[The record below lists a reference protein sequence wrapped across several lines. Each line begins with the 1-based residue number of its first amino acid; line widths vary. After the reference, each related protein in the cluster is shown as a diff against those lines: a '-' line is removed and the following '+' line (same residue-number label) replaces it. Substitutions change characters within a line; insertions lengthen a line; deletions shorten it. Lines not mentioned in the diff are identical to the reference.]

1 MLKGV
6 IFDMDGTLLD
16 TMYYWEHVGEDF
28 LRKIGKIPEPGLGQ
42 IMLPMTL
49 IEGAAYL
56 REHYALEMSI
66 DEVMAGTRA
75 VCDDFY
81 RKTADFKPG
90 ARAFMSRLKQ
100 NGIPMVLAT
109 ATDRDQVEL
118 VMNRLGVL
126 NEFECILTSG
136 EIGNNKTEPDIY
148 LKAAEHMGTSPE
160 ATWVFEDAI
169 HAAITAKRAGFK
181 LVGVYDDTSAGA
193 EAELRGL
200 ADYYLYDFLDFD
212 NFFRFAVEK

>member
-42 IMLPMTL
+42 TMLPMTL

-66 DEVMAGTRA
+66 EEVMAGTRA

-90 ARAFMSRLKQ
+90 SRAFMSRLKQ

-118 VMNRLGVL
+118 VMNRLGIL

-136 EIGNNKTEPDIY
+136 EIGNSKTEPDIY
-148 LKAAEHMGTSPE
+148 LKAAEYMGTSPE
-160 ATWVFEDAI
+160 ATWVFEDAL
-169 HAAITAKRAGFK
+169 HAAATAKRAGFK
-181 LVGVYDDTSAGA
+181 LVGIYDDTSADV

-212 NFFRFAVEK
+212 GFFRFAVEK